1 MYVINTKTLWLL
13 LHLFTFKHFSRRKSW
28 LHYAMNTKTLW
39 FSLHLFTFKQRF
51 YVYNLQVIFFQ
62 LYSSVFICL
71 DQICRSASS
80 LHRRYGCII
89 ITLLWPMLL
98 FITFFLYHL
107 LRFIITI
114 FFSIAQTFLN
124 RSILTIFFSIWQTH
138 LITNTSLHSPKT
150 HLPLQFST
158 YLIFLI
164 LIWAILF
171 DTKALPITQ
180 RYACLT
186 FIFLWTTR
194 FYVSSSFIFHH
205 LFCFSNFYASSSS
218 MFHHFLCFIIIIIF
232 FFYHILLFIITHF
245 YNFFKV
251 FC

>member
-1 MYVINTKTLWLL
+1 MLYVINTKTLWLP

-28 LHYAMNTKTLW
+28 LHYAINTKTLW
-39 FSLHLFTFKQRF
+39 LPLHLFTFKQRF

-62 LYSSVFICL
+62 VYSSVFIYL
-71 DQICRSASS
+71 DQIYKSASP
-80 LHRRYGCII
+80 LHKRYGCII

-98 FITFFLYHL
+98 FIIFFLYHL

-114 FFSIAQTFLN
+114 FFSITQTFLN
-124 RSILTIFFSIWQTH
+124 CSILTIFFSIWQTP

-158 YLIFLI
+158 YLICLI
-164 LIWAILF
+164 LIWVNLSIYQS

-194 FYVSSSFIFHH
+194 FYVSLSFMFHH
-205 LFCFSNFYASSSS
+205 LFCFIIFYVSSSYL
-218 MFHHFLCFIIIIIF
+218 FHHHHHFLFLSYSPFHHHPLLQIF
-232 FFYHILLFIITHF
+232 WRYS
-245 YNFFKV
+245 
-251 FC
+251 C